1 MDGTNNPTTDDIAR
15 AVERALANHPGLQ
28 ALNEMLVE
36 ADAVARAKGLHR
48 NTISQNESVEK
59 YQETG
64 KRKLL
69 MRVRDVPV
77 LRNRKRGKK

>member
-1 MDGTNNPTTDDIAR
+1 MDGTNNPTQQDIAR
-15 AVERALANHPGLQ
+15 AVEKALADNPVIRALG
-28 ALNEMLVE
+28 EMLVE
-36 ADAVARAKGLHR
+36 ADAVTRAKGLHR

-59 YQETG
+59 YNALG
-64 KRKLL
+64 SRKLL

>member
-1 MDGTNNPTTDDIAR
+1 MDGTNPTTDDIAR

-48 NTISQNESVEK
+48 NTISQNGNVEK
-59 YQETG
+59 FNAVG
-64 KRKLL
+64 SRKLL